1 MITKEKLKEI
11 NTLEECQNYL
21 RSELVKYKTL
31 FNKVYSD
38 YEGKNYTEQ
47 IKAYE
52 NGNNYVIVYNVLE
65 GTKTKN
71 MSVYVTKTKPSKP
84 HPLFPVPRGF
94 IQDAKEFEYGE
105 KNFSEEEINV
115 DDYLEEIKQ
124 KQKAL

>member
-21 RSELVKYKTL
+21 RNELIKYKTL

-38 YEGKNYTEQ
+38 YEGKSYTEQ

-52 NGNNYVIVYNVLE
+52 NGNNYVIVYSVLE
-65 GTKTKN
+65 GTKIKN
-71 MSVYVTKTKPSKP
+71 MSVYITKTKPSKP
-84 HPLFPVPRGF
+84 HPLFPIPMGF

-105 KNFSEEEINV
+105 KFSSEEEINV
-115 DDYLEEIKQ
+115 DDYLKEIKQ
-124 KQKAL
+124 KQKTL